1 MARKRDR
8 VIAITLAVIFFVV
21 SSATSFYFIYELYK
35 DNKEAKTVNQ
45 QDSATT
51 SDNNQ
56 QQKKVLQGSKLEN
69 FTPNGDISE
78 LKADD
83 TTAGTGTE
91 AKAGD
96 TVVVDY
102 TGAVAATGVIFQS
115 SLDNGQPASLSLS
128 QVIQGWKDGIPG
140 MKVGGTRRLYI
151 PAAQAYGGN
160 PPQGSNIPANAA
172 LVFDVTLHSVAGSEQ

>member
-8 VIAITLAVIFFVV
+8 VIAITLAVVFFVV

-45 QDSATT
+45 QDSSATSG
-51 SDNNQ
+51 SD
-56 QQKKVLQGSKLEN
+56 QQKKVLQGSNLEN

-78 LKADD
+78 LKAED
-83 TTAGTGTE
+83 TTPGTGTE

-102 TGAVAATGVIFQS
+102 TGAVASTGVIFQS
-115 SLDNGQPASLSLS
+115 SLDNGQPASLSLN

-151 PAAQAYGGN
+151 PAAQAYGAN